1 MERLGHISSDGVR
14 AYEQSTD
21 KQHQVVSEVWS
32 GCTGEL
38 VPSSKTEPAVGELVS
53 SVKEEP
59 APVQA
64 LPQSVSEADGI
75 IK

>member
-1 MERLGHISSDGVR
+1 M
-14 AYEQSTD
+14 
-21 KQHQVVSEVWS
+21 
-32 GCTGEL
+32 
-38 VPSSKTEPAVGELVS
+38 PSSKTEPAVGELVS
-53 SVKEEP
+53 CVKEEP